1 MEFRDGMKKKYTQI
15 LKNYLKEKD
24 ENALY
29 LGQKFSRKAIEHTIP
44 PEEMINLHRNTIKE
58 IFPNLPKEY
67 IDSFDFLLEVMIGYG
82 LAYQEHQS
90 LRFQQQEL
98 KSEIEIAASVQKSLL
113 ETTIPSVECLDIGA
127 ISVPSKQMNGDYFHF
142 VSDESRN
149 ISVAI
154 ADVIGKGIPAALCM
168 SMIKYAMDSL
178 PDFRISP
185 SGVLENLNRVVEQNV
200 DMGMFITMLYGLY
213 KTDDHIFTYSSAG
226 HEPGFFYN
234 KEKDDFIDM
243 KTRGLV
249 LGVDR
254 RTKYRHF
261 ELKLN
266 IGDMIILLSD
276 GVTECRINDEF
287 IEREEITA
295 YIRKY
300 YHLPAQEIV
309 ENVYQ
314 ELERLQ
320 NFELRDDFTFII
332 LKRCV

>member
-1 MEFRDGMKKKYTQI
+1 MEFRDGMEKRYNQI
-15 LKNYLKEKD
+15 LKNYLNEKD
-24 ENALY
+24 EKALY
-29 LGQKFSRKAIEHTIP
+29 LGQKFSRKSIEHLVP
-44 PEEMINLHRNTIKE
+44 PEEMISLHRNTVKE
-58 IFPNLPKEY
+58 IFPNLPKEV
-67 IDSFDFLLEVMIGYG
+67 IDSFDFLIEVMIGYG

-98 KSEIEIAASVQKSLL
+98 KSEIEIAASVQQSLL
-113 ETTIPSVECLDIGA
+113 ETTIPSVGCLDIGA

-142 VSDESRN
+142 VSDDKSS

-178 PDFRISP
+178 PDYRISP

-213 KTDDHIFTYSSAG
+213 RTDDHVFTYSSAG
-226 HEPGFFYN
+226 HEPGFIYN
-234 KEKDDFIDM
+234 KEQDEFFDM
-243 KTRGLV
+243 KTKGLV
-249 LGVDR
+249 LGVNPY
-254 RTKYRHF
+254 TKYRHF

-276 GVTECRINDEF
+276 GVTECRVNDEF
-287 IEREEITA
+287 IEREEITS
-295 YIRKY
+295 YIKKY
-300 YHLPAQEIV
+300 NHLPAQEIV
-309 ENVYQ
+309 ENVYR
-314 ELERLQ
+314 ELEKLQ